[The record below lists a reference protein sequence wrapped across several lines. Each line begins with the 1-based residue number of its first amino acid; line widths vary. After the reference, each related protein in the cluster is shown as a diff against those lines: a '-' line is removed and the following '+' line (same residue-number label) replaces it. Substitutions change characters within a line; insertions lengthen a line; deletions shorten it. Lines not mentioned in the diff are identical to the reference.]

1 MSLTLDSRDD
11 DLHKRGAAGP
21 STNGT
26 NGATGFR
33 PTHTPGRN
41 DNPMVNVEPP
51 RREDLQPSYAQ
62 TLHGDDAGAHGWYG
76 SMSKLRLEVSQSYN
90 H

>member
-1 MSLTLDSRDD
+1 MSSTLASQDD
-11 DLHKRGAAGP
+11 DFNKAGP
-21 STNGT
+21 ST

-33 PTHTPGRN
+33 PTAKHTPGRN

-76 SMSKLRLEVSQSYN
+76 SMSKLRLEISQSYI